1 MSDVTAKFFS
11 NKVIPVVV
19 IDDAKHAVP
28 LANTLL
34 EGGISAIEITL
45 RTPQALA
52 AMEAIAKNVP
62 DILLTAGTAL
72 NKTHLQQVKDVGAT
86 LVVSPG
92 ISVELLE
99 GAKDLGL
106 VLLPGIA
113 TASELMLGL
122 NHGLSHFK
130 LFPASAINGIA
141 LAKAFSGP
149 FPEAV
154 FCTTGGIG
162 EADLS
167 TYLAEKNIPSVG
179 VSWLASRSAIATER
193 WDEIRA
199 TALRLKPQNHS

>member
-11 NKVIPVVV
+11 NKIIPVVV

-34 EGGISAIEITL
+34 EGGVNAIEITL

-52 AMEAIAKNVP
+52 AMEAIAKHVP
-62 DILLTAGTAL
+62 EMLLTAGTAL
-72 NKTHLQQVKDVGAT
+72 NKTHLQHVKDVGAK

-149 FPEAV
+149 FPEAK
-154 FCTTGGIG
+154 FCTTGGIS
-162 EADLS
+162 ESDLPM
-167 TYLAEKNIPSVG
+167 YLAEKNIPSVG
-179 VSWLASRSAIATER
+179 VSWLASRPAIAAER
-193 WDEIRA
+193 WDEIA
-199 TALRLKPQNHS
+199 AQLLTLKTQYLW

>member
-1 MSDVTAKFFS
+1 MSDVLNRFFQ
-11 NKVIPVVV
+11 NKIIPVVV
-19 IDDAKHAVP
+19 IDEAKHAVP
-28 LANTLL
+28 LANVLL
-34 EGGISAIEITL
+34 AGGVSAIEITL

-62 DILLTAGTAL
+62 DMLLTAGTVL
-72 NKTHLQQVKDVGAT
+72 NKVHLQQVKDVGAK

-141 LAKAFSGP
+141 LAKAFAGP
-149 FPEAV
+149 FPEAR
-154 FCTTGGIG
+154 FCTTGGIN
-162 EADLS
+162 EADLPI
-167 TYLAEKNIPSVG
+167 YLAEKNIPSVG
-179 VSWLASRSAIATER
+179 VSWLAARPAIAAER
-193 WDEIRA
+193 WQDIA
-199 TALRLKPQNHS
+199 DSLLRLKPRYL